1 MMLVGGRGNSR
12 TGLPT
17 EKSTSFSYLGESSVC
32 RKVGWVG
39 GRPSVMVCTKSGPC
53 LFLPSKETFCNK
65 KCFEDDRGS
74 EGMTLR
80 GTVWEPN

>member
-1 MMLVGGRGNSR
+1 MMLVGGRGNGR

-17 EKSTSFSYLGESSVC
+17 EKSTSFSYLRESSVC
-32 RKVGWVG
+32 RKGGGWVG

-74 EGMTLR
+74 EGMAH
-80 GTVWEPN
+80 GG